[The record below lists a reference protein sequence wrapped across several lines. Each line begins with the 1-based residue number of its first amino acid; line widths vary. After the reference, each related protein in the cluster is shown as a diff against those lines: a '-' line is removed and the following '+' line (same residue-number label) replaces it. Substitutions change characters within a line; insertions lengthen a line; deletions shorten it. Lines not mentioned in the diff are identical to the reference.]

1 MTCPECGETAT
12 CDEVDIGVGMQQCG
26 PYGCESCGWVEHYG
40 DDIMNLG
47 KDIEHGGYPTSET
60 RTIGQMRRD
69 ADIYAGIGRRRPG
82 YRAAE
87 QTHPAANRIVQEA
100 AMNETQKGVDAARGV
115 VVESSQSHGVATEP
129 GNAIGNATRSSMIL
143 TLKGLSKNGKNA
155 FYAGAANVL
164 RIALASFPDKTAP
177 EMFEVADGVFAP
189 AKAPRTPRAKM
200 TEAEKEAAKQAR
212 KNAPKP
218 TLAERAA
225 KAKERADKL
234 AAQAAAE
241 QPSL

>member
-1 MTCPECGETAT
+1 
-12 CDEVDIGVGMQQCG
+12 
-26 PYGCESCGWVEHYG
+26 
-40 DDIMNLG
+40 MNLG

-60 RTIGQMRRD
+60 RTLASERTISQMRRD

-87 QTHPAANRIVQEA
+87 QAFHGGGPGGGKAAGQ
-100 AMNETQKGVDAARGV
+100 ETQKGVDAARGV
-115 VVESSQSHGVATEP
+115 VVGSSQSHGAATETQV
-129 GNAIGNATRSSMIL
+129 TRSSQMTL
-143 TLKGLSKNGKNA
+143 TLKSLSKNGKNA
-155 FYAGAANVL
+155 YYTGAAVTVRL
-164 RIALASFPDKTAP
+164 ALATFINKTAP
-177 EMFEVADGVFAP
+177 QSIEVEGDFAEP
-189 AKAPRTPRAKM
+189 KAPRVPRAKM